1 MKELESILIVD
12 DDEALTKILSEE
24 LDFVGYRVKI
34 CNRGL
39 EALKLIENNNFDLLL
54 LDYKMPDIT
63 GIDVLKKA
71 RENGYKS
78 KAIVMTGYQDIEAAL
93 ESAKLDADFLS
104 KPFDLDELLILVRKV
119 LYSS

>member
-12 DDEALTKILSEE
+12 DDESLTKILSEE
-24 LDFVGYRVKI
+24 LNFVGYKVMSS
-34 CNRGL
+34 NRGK
-39 EALKLIENNNFDLLL
+39 EALLFIANNIFDLVL

-63 GIDVLKKA
+63 GIDVLRIA
-71 RENGYKS
+71 RRNGYS
-78 KAIVMTGYQDIEAAL
+78 AKAIVMTGYQDIEAAL
-93 ESAKLDADFLS
+93 ESSKLGADFLS